1 MVYYYFSF
9 KTFNYKIF
17 SSHKKGPQN
26 KKKLDTKKSGKT
38 CMKTTS
44 ENIYSVFEGWIT
56 LHNRTYKNEF
66 VRALDGKSFMP

>member
-1 MVYYYFSF
+1 MVYYYLKYFLHT
-9 KTFNYKIF
+9 KRAPK
-17 SSHKKGPQN
+17 Q
-26 KKKLDTKKSGKT
+26 KKLDTKKSGKT

-44 ENIYSVFEGWIT
+44 ENIYSVFEPWIS